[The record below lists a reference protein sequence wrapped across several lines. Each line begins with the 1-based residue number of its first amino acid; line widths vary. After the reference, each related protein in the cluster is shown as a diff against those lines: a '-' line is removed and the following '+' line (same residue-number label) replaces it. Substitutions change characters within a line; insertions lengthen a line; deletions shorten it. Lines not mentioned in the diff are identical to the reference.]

1 MRAKIIAAIT
11 AAAFCCI
18 QKWKGENG
26 KAGSITSTITEICI
40 ACAFVSYLL
49 LLKCISLLVWR
60 MVFLVKYCI
69 VFQLSGFRPLNSS
82 FHFSLYF
89 LCLVD
94 SHSDM
99 TRTRVFLHRIER
111 GKEAFVRKSR
121 RNCSLKTLP
130 LCFPSFSTLGWSLYA
145 RKKDEK
151 KGVFSLYSLDRKEEL
166 EKWSLVIY
174 FSAVK

>member
-1 MRAKIIAAIT
+1 MCGWEGKKGKDDIAQHESKNY
-11 AAAFCCI
+11 CGYYCRCI
-18 QKWKGENG
+18 LVHSEMKGENG
-26 KAGSITSTITEICI
+26 RAGSITSTITEICI

-60 MVFLVKYCI
+60 MVFLVKYYI

-99 TRTRVFLHRIER
+99 TRTLPPSYRQRER
-111 GKEAFVRKSR
+111 GL
-121 RNCSLKTLP
+121 CS
-130 LCFPSFSTLGWSLYA
+130 
-145 RKKDEK
+145 
-151 KGVFSLYSLDRKEEL
+151 
-166 EKWSLVIY
+166 
-174 FSAVK
+174 